1 MHTRILPPSS
11 KNSSKKSNSLG
22 DVSMPLCRMDSRNG
36 TKSVRRSQVSR
47 RPRVVVTKSE
57 RSARTLDRVPP
68 SSRTLYWYRGTRS
81 PARGRLPWGC
91 LILQHPAFTDAQHRE
106 NRRGTSGRQSCERV
120 PSRELA
126 ALAPLSLRHAAR
138 MAARR
143 RRDPPP
149 PPPVRRSFSVRSL
162 LIYRQAFP
170 GTEPPIHDRC
180 LQDE

>member
-91 LILQHPAFTDAQHRE
+91 LILQHPAFTDARSTE
-106 NRRGTSGRQSCERV
+106 RTDGTSGAREYTGRASVCRAGSS
-120 PSRELA
+120 PRSRPFRFGTQRAWQRA
-126 ALAPLSLRHAAR
+126 AAGIRPPRPRFAVLSRFGR
-138 MAARR
+138 CI
-143 RRDPPP
+143 
-149 PPPVRRSFSVRSL
+149 
-162 LIYRQAFP
+162 LI
-170 GTEPPIHDRC
+170 
-180 LQDE
+180 

>member
-1 MHTRILPPSS
+1 
-11 KNSSKKSNSLG
+11 
-22 DVSMPLCRMDSRNG
+22 VSMPLCRMDSRNG

-68 SSRTLYWYRGTRS
+68 SSRTLYWITRGTRS

-106 NRRGTSGRQSCERV
+106 ILQRTDDGATSGRQSCERV

-162 LIYRQAFP
+162 LRYRQAP
-170 GTEPPIHDRC
+170 NHR
-180 LQDE
+180 

>member
-106 NRRGTSGRQSCERV
+106 NRRDVGAGDSRASVCRAGSSPRSRPFRFGTQRAWQRAAAGIRPPRPRFAVLSRFGR
-120 PSRELA
+120 
-126 ALAPLSLRHAAR
+126 
-138 MAARR
+138 
-143 RRDPPP
+143 
-149 PPPVRRSFSVRSL
+149 
-162 LIYRQAFP
+162 Y
-170 GTEPPIHDRC
+170 
-180 LQDE
+180 